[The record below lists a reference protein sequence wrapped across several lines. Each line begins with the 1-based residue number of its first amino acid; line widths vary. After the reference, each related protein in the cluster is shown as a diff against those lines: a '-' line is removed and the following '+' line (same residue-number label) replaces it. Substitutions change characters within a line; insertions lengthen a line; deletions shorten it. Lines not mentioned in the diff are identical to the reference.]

1 MNDKQK
7 ETIARNMRA
16 HLTCVL
22 DILNQ
27 TDFIMLACEHREV
40 RIARNLQKAL
50 MNLKCDLSQFVP
62 PPSKRDPSDPDP
74 FLPMKQFCDSLAEQ
88 AEIYNRTAPKRIP
101 NN

>member
-1 MNDKQK
+1 MTNKQK
-7 ETIARNMRA
+7 EDIARTLRA
-16 HLTCVL
+16 HLSCVL

-40 RIARNLQKAL
+40 RIAHNLQKAL
-50 MNLKCDLSQFVP
+50 MNLNCDLSQFVP
-62 PPSKRDPSDPDP
+62 APKQPEAEP
-74 FLPMKQFCDSLAEQ
+74 FKPMKDFCESLAEQ